1 MATFRAAL
9 SQLAAM
15 QVTGVRQN
23 YDLDA
28 LPEHLQPMQLPALLV
43 LPIELQGQ
51 RFFREWRD
59 SLGTSA
65 FRGGVKQA
73 SYVLT
78 HLLALS
84 PRETGLGIR
93 SHLPQLVSL
102 IDSYMGALAQDS
114 SFAGKLRL
122 PAEVSVEPGIYTYG
136 EREFYG
142 CAFRHRW
149 ALELGA

>member
-15 QVTGVRQN
+15 QVAGVRNN

-28 LPEHLQPMQLPALLV
+28 LPDHLQPPQLPALLV
-43 LPIELQGQ
+43 LPIDLHEK

-65 FRGGVKQA
+65 FSGGIKQA
-73 SYVLT
+73 SYTVT
-78 HLLALS
+78 HLLPLA
-84 PRETGLGIR
+84 PRESGLGVR

-102 IDSYMGALAQDS
+102 IDSYMGALALDS
-114 SFAGKLRL
+114 TLGGALRL
-122 PAEVSVEPGIYTYG
+122 PADVSVEPGIFPYG

-149 ALELGA
+149 TLEAGA

>member
-15 QVTGVRQN
+15 QVSGVRNN

-28 LPEHLQPMQLPALLV
+28 LPDHLQPAQLPALLV
-43 LPIELQGQ
+43 LPIELHEK

-59 SLGTSA
+59 SLGASA
-65 FRGGVKQA
+65 FRGGIKQT
-73 SYVLT
+73 SYSVT
-78 HLLALS
+78 HLLPLA
-84 PRETGLGIR
+84 PRESGLGVR

-102 IDSYMGALAQDS
+102 IDSYMGALALDS
-114 SFAGKLRL
+114 TLDGALRL
-122 PAEVSVEPGIYTYG
+122 PAEVSIEPGIFTYG

-149 ALELGA
+149 TLEAGA